1 VKLADVEAR
10 FYALV
15 TAPESVAKTLDALGP
30 EARREVE
37 QLVVGDGRLS
47 AVDRLDVYA
56 GMYFFRIRDVL
67 RAEYPRTLALLGEPG
82 FHNLV
87 TDYLAAC
94 PPAHPSLREAGA
106 RLPPFLAG
114 HAAGRERPWLA
125 DLARLERIRLEL
137 VDGPDAP
144 AVTLQALEQI
154 PAARFAALRL
164 ARVPSSALLANRFAV
179 LPHWRGSEDAP
190 EVPEARPETV
200 LVWRRELDVYH
211 RAIDAEEAE
220 CLDRVAGGI
229 AFEDLCARL
238 AIGRTDEV
246 AAVRAFELV
255 ARWAADGLLC
265 EPPIPADANAAPT

>member
-1 VKLADVEAR
+1 MKLAELEAR

-15 TAPESVAKTLDALGP
+15 TAPESVAKTLAALGP

-37 QLVVGDGRLS
+37 AFVAGDGRLS
-47 AVDRLDVYA
+47 AVERLDVYA

-67 RAEYPRTLALLGEPG
+67 RDEYPRTLALLGETA

-87 TDYLAAC
+87 TDYLAGC

-106 RLPPFLAG
+106 RLPLFLGA
-114 HAAGRERPWLA
+114 HAAARERPWLA
-125 DLARLERIRLEL
+125 ELARLERTRLEL
-137 VDGPDAP
+137 VDAADAA

-154 PAARFAALRL
+154 PAPQFPALRL
-164 ARVPSSALLANRFAV
+164 VRVPASVLLANHFAL
-179 LPHWRGSEDAP
+179 LPQWRGSEDAP
-190 EVPEARPETV
+190 ETPEARPETL
-200 LVWRRELDVYH
+200 LVWRRDLDVFH

-220 CLDRVAGGI
+220 CLERVGGGI
-229 AFEDLCARL
+229 AFAELCARL

-265 EPPIPADANAAPT
+265 EPAADGRLCEPD